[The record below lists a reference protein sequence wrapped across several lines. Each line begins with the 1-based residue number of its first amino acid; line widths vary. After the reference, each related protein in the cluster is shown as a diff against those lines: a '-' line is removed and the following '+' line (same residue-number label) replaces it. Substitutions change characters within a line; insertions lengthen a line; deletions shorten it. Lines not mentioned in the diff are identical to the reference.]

1 MSVREIL
8 ADKGSD
14 VVTAAKGSS
23 IADVAAQLAQHGIGA
38 LVVMDGEKVCGIA
51 SERDLIRAINT
62 KGANALAD
70 RIDGC
75 MTSKV
80 ISCAPGDT
88 IDHLM
93 ELMTKGR
100 FRHLPVVED
109 GKLAGI
115 VSIGDVVKRKIEQ
128 AERDAEELKR
138 YIAS

>member
-8 ADKGSD
+8 TDKGTD

-23 IADVAAQLAQHGIGA
+23 ITDVAAQLAQHGIGA
-38 LVVMDGEKVCGIA
+38 LIVMDDEKVCGIA
-51 SERDLIRAINT
+51 SERDLIRAINA
-62 KGANALAD
+62 KGASALSD
-70 RIDGC
+70 PIDSC
-75 MTSKV
+75 MTAKV

-100 FRHLPVVED
+100 FRHLPVVEN